1 MLYNTGTIAINGNTA
16 TGTGT
21 NWTAPASQIRVG
33 QTLFVLSNPVQMF
46 QITAINSATSLTV
59 TPAASPALSGQ
70 KYGILVTDSLSV
82 DGLAQSMSQLI
93 NEYDENI
100 GAWETFATTSANQNI
115 TVTINGTR
123 VTIPAIGKLVQKG
136 SNGAVG
142 VSDGGTGATNAADAR
157 TNLGLVDSNGLI
169 PVTLGGTGAKDAS
182 GARDNIGAAGSGVNS
197 DIKRMTAIEAPLT
210 TSLGAP
216 AGGLVSQKTTN
227 TSSSSFACKPF
238 VARFG
243 TGSYTLNAAFGGYMH
258 SSGQAANSG
267 ALISLS
273 DDGTFGSYWYFIQG
287 GSVIQTSNGNITPA
301 VSDIRVKN
309 EKKVISE
316 EEAVSFIQDWESIL
330 YTLKWSPD
338 KVRAGF
344 RAQDILARN
353 EELIERQELNDGQ
366 GGIIEDGM
374 IVDVA
379 EVASAYLVPVVRQL
393 LRRVAELEGK
403 LRAF

>member
-1 MLYNTGTIAINGNTA
+1 MSAGTLTL
-16 TGTGT
+16 T
-21 NWTAPASQIRVG
+21 N
-33 QTLFVLSNPVQMF
+33 
-46 QITAINSATSLTV
+46 NSATVTGSGTAFTTELTVGDFIVVTVGSIPYTLAIKTVNSNTSLTLV
-59 TPAASPALSGQ
+59 NNYTGPTQGGAAWYAVPRVAMN
-70 KYGILVTDSLSV
+70 LVTAALVSQSAEALR
-82 DGLAQSMSQLI
+82 GL
-93 NEYDENI
+93 NYDKQN
-100 GAWETFATTSANQNI
+100 WQRLFSASGNI
-115 TVTINGTR
+115 TVTL
-123 VTIPAIGKLVQKG
+123 PDG
-136 SNGAVG
+136 SSFTGPSWQYMVNSVATKTNGAVPITQ
-142 VSDGGTGATNAADAR
+142 GGTGATNAD
-157 TNLGLVDSNGLI
+157 
-169 PVTLGGTGAKDAS
+169 
-182 GARDNIGAAGSGVNS
+182 GARNNIGAAGSGVNS

-258 SSGQAANSG
+258 SSGQATNSG
-267 ALISLS
+267 ALISVS

-287 GSVIQTSNGNITPA
+287 GSVIQTSNGTITPA

-353 EELIERQELNDGQ
+353 EELIERQELNDGE

>member
-1 MLYNTGTIAINGNTA
+1 MSAGTLTL
-16 TGTGT
+16 T
-21 NWTAPASQIRVG
+21 N
-33 QTLFVLSNPVQMF
+33 
-46 QITAINSATSLTV
+46 NSAAVTGSGTAFTTELAVGDFIVVTVGGIPYTLAIKTVNSNTSLTLV
-59 TPAASPALSGQ
+59 SNYTGPTQGGAAWYAVPRVAMN
-70 KYGILVTDSLSV
+70 LVTAALV
-82 DGLAQSMSQLI
+82 AQSAEALRGL
-93 NEYDENI
+93 NYDKQN
-100 GAWETFATTSANQNI
+100 WQRLFSASGNI
-115 TVTINGTR
+115 TVTL
-123 VTIPAIGKLVQKG
+123 PDG
-136 SNGAVG
+136 SSFTGPSWQYMVNTVATKTNGAVP
-142 VSDGGTGATNAADAR
+142 VNQGGTGSTTAEGAR
-157 TNLGLVDSNGLI
+157 VNLG
-169 PVTLGGTGAKDAS
+169 AAAS
-182 GARDNIGAAGSGVNS
+182 GSNS
-197 DIKRMTAIEAPLT
+197 DINRMSAIDAPLT

-216 AGGLVSQKTTN
+216 AGGVVTRKTTN
-227 TSSSSFACKPF
+227 ATSNSFACKPF

-267 ALISLS
+267 ALISVS

-287 GSVIQTSNGNITPA
+287 GSVIQTSNGTITPA

-330 YTLKWSPD
+330 YTLKWSPN

-353 EELIERQELNDGQ
+353 EDLIERQELNDGE

>member
-1 MLYNTGTIAINGNTA
+1 MSAGTLTL
-16 TGTGT
+16 T
-21 NWTAPASQIRVG
+21 N
-33 QTLFVLSNPVQMF
+33 
-46 QITAINSATSLTV
+46 NSATVTGSGTAFTTELTVGDFIVVTVGSIPYTLAIKTVNSNTSLTLV
-59 TPAASPALSGQ
+59 NNYTGPTQGGAAWYAVPRVAMN
-70 KYGILVTDSLSV
+70 LVTAALVSQSAEALR
-82 DGLAQSMSQLI
+82 GL
-93 NEYDENI
+93 NYDKQN
-100 GAWETFATTSANQNI
+100 WQRLFSASGNI
-115 TVTINGTR
+115 TVTL
-123 VTIPAIGKLVQKG
+123 PDG
-136 SNGAVG
+136 SSFTGPSWQYMVNSVATKTNGAVPITQ
-142 VSDGGTGATNAADAR
+142 GGTGATNAD
-157 TNLGLVDSNGLI
+157 
-169 PVTLGGTGAKDAS
+169 
-182 GARDNIGAAGSGVNS
+182 GARNNIGAAGSGVNS

-216 AGGLVSQKTTN
+216 AGGLVTQKTTN
-227 TSSSSFACKPF
+227 ATSNSFACKPF

-243 TGSYTLNAAFGGYMH
+243 TGTYTLNAAFGGYMH

-267 ALISLS
+267 ALISVS

-287 GSVIQTSNGNITPA
+287 GSVIQTSNGTITPA

-353 EELIERQELNDGQ
+353 EELIERQELNDGE